1 MGNCADSQKQERMG
15 HFFGRFGQEHPY
27 ALHLL
32 QGHLL
37 IEELL
42 EEIVISVCRD
52 KDAALESRLRFFNK
66 LKLAQAIDGTDSNVW
81 LCLEKLNMAR
91 NELAHGRDIGH
102 LERKIDGLIDCVRN
116 SYQSVKWRETRQE
129 NLALAI
135 VVVNGALSR
144 ISDDHVQPNN
154 SVKPNPLRVSA

>member
-1 MGNCADSQKQERMG
+1 MD
-15 HFFGRFGQEHPY
+15 HD
-27 ALHLL
+27 LD
-32 QGHLL
+32 L
-37 IEELL
+37 IR
-42 EEIVISVCRD
+42 IVSSIWGDLFRGS
-52 KDAALESRLRFFNK
+52 